1 MGLLRATRRAPPW
14 CNFRTRTDV
23 RLVDSVFDMPNE
35 PISTLEKPPIDQWL
49 DRADEYARREP
60 VKAVAC
66 AFGAG
71 FLVNL
76 LPIGSIVG
84 ALTGI
89 AFMMLRPF
97 LLALGLFKACE
108 LWKSRT

>member
-1 MGLLRATRRAPPW
+1 
-14 CNFRTRTDV
+14 
-23 RLVDSVFDMPNE
+23 MPNE
-35 PISTLEKPPIDQWL
+35 PISTLEKPPIDRML

-60 VKAVAC
+60 MRAVVC

-84 ALTGI
+84 ALTGV
-89 AFMMLRPF
+89 AFMMARPF
-97 LLALGLFKACE
+97 LLFLGLVKACE
-108 LWKSRT
+108 LWKTRS